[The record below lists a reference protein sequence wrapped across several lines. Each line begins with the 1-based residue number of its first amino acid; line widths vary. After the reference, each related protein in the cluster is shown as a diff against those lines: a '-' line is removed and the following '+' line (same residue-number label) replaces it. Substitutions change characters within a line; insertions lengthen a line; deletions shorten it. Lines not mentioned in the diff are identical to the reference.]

1 MPMPRWANLEEVPL
15 NPLITGRVVEV
26 PKAMLVRIKAPKGP
40 INMHSHDLDQISHML
55 AGIAALSERHRGKSA
70 NDLMREAIFTPLA
83 DLNR

>member
-1 MPMPRWANLEEVPL
+1 MPMYRWADLEEVPL

-26 PKAMLVRIKAPKGP
+26 PNA
-40 INMHSHDLDQISHML
+40 ML

>member
-1 MPMPRWANLEEVPL
+1 
-15 NPLITGRVVEV
+15 
-26 PKAMLVRIKAPKGP
+26 
-40 INMHSHDLDQISHML
+40 MHSHDFDQITHML